1 MKKVNSTDKKI
12 KPISKN
18 LIFLALIFI
27 KIVNMLL
34 IIFKNGKSSNIEPNE
49 ENTKPSTQFK
59 EKNNSEEKKNSKEKS
74 QIIENVDMKK
84 TDDNQF
90 FIVIDNQE
98 PNFNLIEE
106 DNKRTDEHA
115 KSLDEY
121 PLYEE
126 EDDQCYPTQEKNTFQ
141 EEKKAKSEK
150 EIQKNCSKEPQEKV
164 DNGKPKNINVINP
177 LINLDNKLDLLN
189 QSNQIGVNIIADK
202 SNNRNKKLL
211 GNKIERN
218 NSKQKTKKNDNDQK
232 KNRNRK
238 PAFLKEDICQR
249 FVVIQ
254 PSPPNLIILNLR
266 KESNYETILKCLK
279 APVQSITRI
288 IENYGGHI
296 KLNDPNLDDIFGNI
310 NDNKIYLSY
319 KFYQILCEDR
329 KKENKGIL
337 EKVLQFEK
345 KEIDSKFV
353 DKEKFLYFLTRRYLH
368 LFRKF
373 AKDDNEFE
381 INGIKEK
388 IEDFVS
394 IKKYMENKL
403 KNEPNSYKEK
413 FKKISKDICNNLE
426 GYIGRDNS
434 TEEQIFECKKQ
445 IKIKIL
451 EDYFEKERNKYLNI
465 KKINLELFN
474 ISLNE
479 ESNDKCLSSFY
490 KELNLKNLFANK
502 IEENKSETYFSD
514 KDKGFNIS
522 SLDYKNKLHK
532 LFPFGIP
539 DNLNEILLS

>member
-1 MKKVNSTDKKI
+1 MKKVNSIDKKI

-18 LIFLALIFI
+18 LVFLALIFI
-27 KIVNMLL
+27 KIDMLL
-34 IIFKNGKSSNIEPNE
+34 IKFKNGESSSNIEPNE

-84 TDDNQF
+84 TDDSQF
-90 FIVIDNQE
+90 FIVIENQE

-121 PLYEE
+121 TLYEE

-164 DNGKPKNINVINP
+164 VNGKPKNINAINH

-189 QSNQIGVNIIADK
+189 QSNQICENIIADK

-249 FVVIQ
+249 FLVSQ
-254 PSPPNLIILNLR
+254 PSPPNLFILNLR
-266 KESNYETILKCLK
+266 KERNYETILKCLK

-296 KLNDPNLDDIFGNI
+296 KLNDPNLDDIFGKTN
-310 NDNKIYLSY
+310 NNKIYLSY

-337 EKVLQFEK
+337 EKVLQK
-345 KEIDSKFV
+345 KEIYS
-353 DKEKFLYFLTRRYLH
+353 KEKFLYFLTRPYLD
-368 LFRKF
+368 LFQKYV
-373 AKDDNEFE
+373 KNDNEFE

-388 IEDFVS
+388 IEDFIS
-394 IKKYMENKL
+394 INKYMENKL
-403 KNEPNSYKEK
+403 KNEPKCYKEK
-413 FKKISKDICNNLE
+413 FKKISQDICNKLE
-426 GYIGRDNS
+426 GYTERDNS
-434 TEEQIFECKKQ
+434 KGKEIFECKKQ
-445 IKIKIL
+445 IKIKIF
-451 EDYFEKERNKYLNI
+451 EDYFEKEKNKCLNI
-465 KKINLELFN
+465 TKLNLELSN
-474 ISLNE
+474 ISLNK
-479 ESNDKCLSSFY
+479 ESNDKYLSSFY
-490 KELNLKNLFANK
+490 KELNAKNIFANK
-502 IEENKSETYFSD
+502 IEENKNETYFSD

-532 LFPFGIP
+532 LFPFGIS

>member
-59 EKNNSEEKKNSKEKS
+59 EKNNSEEKKNLKEKN
-74 QIIENVDMKK
+74 QKIENVDMKK
-84 TDDNQF
+84 TDDSQF
-90 FIVIDNQE
+90 FIVIENQE

-164 DNGKPKNINVINP
+164 DNGKPKNINVFNP

-254 PSPPNLIILNLR
+254 PSPPNLII

-319 KFYQILCEDR
+319 KFYQI
-329 KKENKGIL
+329 
-337 EKVLQFEK
+337 
-345 KEIDSKFV
+345 
-353 DKEKFLYFLTRRYLH
+353 Y
-368 LFRKF
+368 
-373 AKDDNEFE
+373 
-381 INGIKEK
+381 
-388 IEDFVS
+388 
-394 IKKYMENKL
+394 
-403 KNEPNSYKEK
+403 
-413 FKKISKDICNNLE
+413 
-426 GYIGRDNS
+426 
-434 TEEQIFECKKQ
+434 
-445 IKIKIL
+445 
-451 EDYFEKERNKYLNI
+451 
-465 KKINLELFN
+465 
-474 ISLNE
+474 
-479 ESNDKCLSSFY
+479 
-490 KELNLKNLFANK
+490 
-502 IEENKSETYFSD
+502 
-514 KDKGFNIS
+514 
-522 SLDYKNKLHK
+522 
-532 LFPFGIP
+532 
-539 DNLNEILLS
+539 